1 MAKKPV
7 SYGDRVEDFTL
18 SSSRGGRVNTAS
30 FKGKKILLSFHP
42 SAWSPVCAKQ
52 MQAIDAAYAE
62 FEKLNTIPLGISVDS
77 LTSLAAWARSLK
89 LTKLHLLADFW
100 PHGETA
106 KKLGVFIKKAGIS
119 TRANIILGKK
129 RKVIFC
135 RVYSLSHA
143 PDVKELIEF
152 LKKKIVQ
159 DAKDS
164 AKEQE
169 KKPAPGKRGAGKP
182 AVKKPAA
189 GKS

>member
-1 MAKKPV
+1 
-7 SYGDRVEDFTL
+7 
-18 SSSRGGRVNTAS
+18 
-30 FKGKKILLSFHP
+30 
-42 SAWSPVCAKQ
+42 
-52 MQAIDAAYAE
+52 MQALDAAYAE

-77 LTSLAAWARSLK
+77 LTSQAAWAKSLK

-100 PHGETA
+100 PHGEVS

-152 LKKKIVQ
+152 LKKKIIQ

-164 AKEQE
+164 DKEQE
-169 KKPAPGKRGAGKP
+169 KKTEPGKGAVKP
-182 AVKKPAA
+182 GNKKPATIKVRIKKPQEVKPMEKPA
-189 GKS
+189 EGPVEKPADTTLDKPVENPPDKPPETKE